1 MTDEAPPSREITTDD
16 YAPRIYPDSIGGAA
30 WIASTERVRELLR
43 DQHAG
48 LYRVRL
54 VLREAVDFLPQ
65 PNRRPDWSWHYSRG
79 PDVVMSLAEIVIERK
94 TGRRVRVEL

>member
-1 MTDEAPPSREITTDD
+1 MTDDAPPWREVTTDD

-30 WIASTERVRELLR
+30 WIASTERIRELLK

-54 VLREAVDFLPQ
+54 VLREAVDFEPRF
-65 PNRRPDWSWHYSRG
+65 NRNPDWVWHYTRG
-79 PDVVMSLAEIVIERK
+79 PDLVMSFAESVIERK
-94 TGRRVRVEL
+94 NGRRVRVEL